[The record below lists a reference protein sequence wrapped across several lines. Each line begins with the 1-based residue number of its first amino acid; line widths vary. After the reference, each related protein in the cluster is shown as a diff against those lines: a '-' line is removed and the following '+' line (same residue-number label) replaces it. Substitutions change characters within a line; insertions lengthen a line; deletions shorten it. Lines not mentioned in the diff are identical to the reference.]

1 MVRQL
6 MPDSDVRFLTS
17 QCGSGKGAA
26 MVTAVA
32 YRYAAQQAER
42 QAVLNT
48 LRLSREQLLEVKS
61 RMRERMLQGLAKQTH
76 KESSVKML
84 PTYVIATPN
93 GTGDFKEAVHTGA
106 FKFCFEIKTPDS
118 AFSLIYQSKVT
129 S

>member
-17 QCGSGKGAA
+17 LCGSGKGAA

-48 LRLSREQLLEVKS
+48 LRLSREQLLEVKG
-61 RMRERMLQGLAKQTH
+61 RLRERMLQGLSKQTH
-76 KESSVKML
+76 QESSVKML
-84 PTYVIATPN
+84 PTYVISTLN
-93 GTGDFKEAVHTGA
+93 GTGYFKEAVQTGA
-106 FKFCFEIKTPDS
+106 FKSCFEITPHS

-129 S
+129 F

>member
-42 QAVLNT
+42 QAILNT

-61 RMRERMLQGLAKQTH
+61 RLRERMLQGLSKQTH
-76 KESSVKML
+76 QESSVKML
-84 PTYVIATPN
+84 PTYVISTPN
-93 GTGDFKEAVHTGA
+93 GTGYFKKAVHTGA
-106 FKFCFEIKTPDS
+106 FKSCFEIKTPHS

-129 S
+129 F